1 MGRIFL
7 DHIGGTR
14 LFSCANCDTILTN
27 RSELISTRFTGATG
41 RAFLF
46 NKVVN
51 LQYSEVQDRVM
62 LTGRHMVR
70 DVSCKNCNS
79 KLGWIYEFATEDSQ
93 RYKEGR
99 VILERA
105 LVRESEGFEE
115 HVPSDA
121 THAIMGR
128 YSGKTCRLILML
140 VITVIF
146 FVAEIV
152 AGYMG
157 NSIALVSD
165 SFNMLSDILSLCVGL
180 TAARV
185 SRRAGSGRFT
195 YGMGRAEVVGALA
208 NAAFLAALCFSV
220 SMESLKR
227 LAVPQAIDDPPL
239 VLIVG
244 SLGLAVNVLG
254 LLIFQDCSCL
264 RATRRNDAPVPR
276 DAEEEETGRMCE
288 PQAELALC
296 VCPGSSE
303 VHSTLV
309 LSPSTGLQEKKAGS
323 EGPPLNIRGVLL
335 HVLNDALGSVVVVVA
350 SALFYVWPLAPESP
364 CNWQCYVDPSLT
376 LVMVVII
383 MLSAAPLVKET
394 AGILLQMSPPDLPL
408 TAVLESVC
416 RLPGVASVHEAHV
429 WELSKGQNVASLH
442 VKVSADL
449 QDPALQTQIQQLFHR
464 AGVHS
469 VTVQLERADGEM
481 PCCPPASR
489 DVSEKQKQ
497 ISAKHKNTKF

>member
-1 MGRIFL
+1 
-7 DHIGGTR
+7 
-14 LFSCANCDTILTN
+14 
-27 RSELISTRFTGATG
+27 
-41 RAFLF
+41 
-46 NKVVN
+46 
-51 LQYSEVQDRVM
+51 
-62 LTGRHMVR
+62 
-70 DVSCKNCNS
+70 
-79 KLGWIYEFATEDSQ
+79 
-93 RYKEGR
+93 
-99 VILERA
+99 
-105 LVRESEGFEE
+105 
-115 HVPSDA
+115 
-121 THAIMGR
+121 MGR

-208 NAAFLAALCFSV
+208 NAVFLAALCFSV

-227 LAVPQAIDDPPL
+227 LAMPQAIDDPPL

-264 RATRRNDAPVPR
+264 RATRRNDASVPR
-276 DAEEEETGRMCE
+276 EEEEEEEETG
-288 PQAELALC
+288 
-296 VCPGSSE
+296 
-303 VHSTLV
+303 
-309 LSPSTGLQEKKAGS
+309 LQEEKAGS
-323 EGPPLNIRGVLL
+323 DGPPLNIRGVLL

-394 AGILLQMSPPDLPL
+394 AGILLQMSPADLPL

-429 WELSKGQNVASLH
+429 WELSKGRNVASLH

-449 QDPALQTQIQQLFHR
+449 QDPALQTQIQQLFQR

-481 PCCPPASR
+481 PCCPPASG
-489 DVSEKQKQ
+489 DLALHMLPEKHTEHRSDKC
-497 ISAKHKNTKF
+497 TKL

>member
-1 MGRIFL
+1 
-7 DHIGGTR
+7 
-14 LFSCANCDTILTN
+14 
-27 RSELISTRFTGATG
+27 
-41 RAFLF
+41 
-46 NKVVN
+46 
-51 LQYSEVQDRVM
+51 
-62 LTGRHMVR
+62 
-70 DVSCKNCNS
+70 
-79 KLGWIYEFATEDSQ
+79 
-93 RYKEGR
+93 
-99 VILERA
+99 
-105 LVRESEGFEE
+105 
-115 HVPSDA
+115 
-121 THAIMGR
+121 MGR

-208 NAAFLAALCFSV
+208 NAVFLAALCFSV

-227 LAVPQAIDDPPL
+227 LALPQAIDDPPL

-254 LLIFQDCSCL
+254 LIIFQDCSCL
-264 RATRRNDAPVPR
+264 RARRQKDASGPR
-276 DAEEEETGRMCE
+276 KEKEEEEDAAEEETGL
-288 PQAELALC
+288 Q
-296 VCPGSSE
+296 
-303 VHSTLV
+303 
-309 LSPSTGLQEKKAGS
+309 QEKTGS
-323 EGPPLNIRGVLL
+323 DGPPLNIRGVLL

-376 LVMVVII
+376 LVMVAII
-383 MLSAAPLVKET
+383 MSSAVPLVKET
-394 AGILLQMSPPDLPL
+394 AGILLQMSPVDLPFS
-408 TAVLESVC
+408 TVLESVC
-416 RLPGVASVHEAHV
+416 RLPSVVSVHEAHV
-429 WELSKGQNVASLH
+429 WEIAKGRNVASLH
-442 VKVSADL
+442 VKVSSEPQEVCWDR
-449 QDPALQTQIQQLFHR
+449 PALHAQIQQLFHR

-469 VTVQLERADGEM
+469 VTVQLESADGE
-481 PCCPPASR
+481 PERCEVPCVSPACLKLSCCPSGVSTVYRGSPVPPSG
-489 DVSEKQKQ
+489 DVTVLMLPEKDTEHGSTKC
-497 ISAKHKNTKF
+497 TKF